1 MSRVFAY
8 CRVAPASKLTSTSEL
23 QATATAKG
31 FAVDPDHMVIEVAS
45 VSVPVSRRPGWRKLL
60 ERPCEGDVLVV
71 PQLDSLGGDVAE
83 VHATIK
89 SLASEG
95 VRVHCLALG
104 RMNLAGAEGKAA
116 MDMLAAVV
124 ALEQNLRIE
133 RLRSG
138 GQVSQTES
146 AAPRGRPRSLRPA
159 QVTEAHKLLV
169 AGVSVV
175 QIAQRLK
182 TSRQTIMRVRARGKT
197 GTVT

>member
-1 MSRVFAY
+1 
-8 CRVAPASKLTSTSEL
+8 VAPASKLTSTSEL

-45 VSVPVSRRPGWRKLL
+45 ASVPVSRRPGWRKLL

-95 VRVHCLALG
+95 VRVHCLA
-104 RMNLAGAEGKAA
+104 RMNLAGAEGKGA

-124 ALEQNLRIE
+124 ALEQGLKIE
-133 RLRSG
+133 RMRSE
-138 GQVSQTES
+138 GQAPQTET
-146 AAPRGRPRSLRPA
+146 AAPRGRPPSLRPA
-159 QVTEAHKLLV
+159 QVTEAHKLL
-169 AGVSVV
+169 ATGVSVV

-197 GTVT
+197 GTVS